1 MTKKELQVEELS
13 VPGEVSGLDQQ
24 IKLVRPNILLHEFV
38 LADGIGSSGKVM
50 LSHIMASFKRVEK
63 TRLDLLFDTVPRL
76 YMLGKISHDAAV
88 AVLQI
93 EADIQ
98 LYHTMMSRCV
108 NFRFTDGTGVF
119 QNPFPWRYVRRL
131 FMKERGPVI
140 ERISKER
147 PIFQNVPH
155 DALRNAGIL
164 FDAFE
169 ERLRIV
175 YIYRDP
181 VEIIHDWYT
190 RGFGVRIGTDPQEF
204 QFSYEWKGN
213 VVPLYAFGWEEE
225 YLSSGPIDRNIGM
238 VRYHFKGNI
247 EAYRQLTQERKARV
261 MFVLF
266 DELVSNPMGIY
277 KKIASFIGTEVTSQS
292 KRTLRREN
300 CPRVVLV
307 EDKQRKRQF
316 LEQGASDK
324 YRKMLDELVQEYKT
338 FSRDDLRGLGWGIGV

>member
-1 MTKKELQVEELS
+1 VRELS
-13 VPGEVSGLDQQ
+13 VSGEASELDHQVE
-24 IKLVRPNILLHEFV
+24 LVRRNTLLQEFV

-88 AVLQI
+88 AILQT

-98 LYHTMMSRCV
+98 LYHTMISRCV
-108 NFRFTDGTGVF
+108 NFRFKDGTGVF
-119 QNPFPWRYVRRL
+119 RNPFPWRYVRRL
-131 FMKERGPVI
+131 FMKERAPVV
-140 ERISKER
+140 ERIRKER

-175 YIYRDP
+175 YICRDP
-181 VEIIHDWYT
+181 IEIIHDWYT
-190 RGFGVRIGTDPQEF
+190 RGYGTRIGTDPQEF
-204 QFSYEWKGN
+204 QFSYEWKGD
-213 VVPLYAFGWEEE
+213 VVPLKAYGWEEE
-225 YLSSGPIDRNIGM
+225 YLSSCPMDRNIRM

-266 DELVSNPMGIY
+266 DELVGNPISIY
-277 KKIASFIGTEVTSQS
+277 ERIASFMCTGITSQS

-300 CPRVVLV
+300 CPRVVSV
-307 EDKQRKRQF
+307 EDKQRKRRF
-316 LEQGASDK
+316 LEQGASDEG
-324 YRKMLDELVQEYKT
+324 RKILDALVQEYEA
-338 FSRDDLRGLGWGIGV
+338 FSRDDLSGLGWGIGV